1 MSTKLIFK
9 RIALVTISALGFGIL
24 SSVAPASALASTAIA
39 AYVGPSNQTSL
50 TVVGGDTTTTAALVR
65 IDLTV
70 DSATGTSVTTN
81 GLSCGESI
89 TATVTNAPSGRPT
102 NTSMVDTSTSASTNA
117 GNNRSDLSIIE
128 IRASTQAS
136 GTVATNN
143 GSSTT
148 SYTDW
153 SDVET
158 AAVTAV
164 KADSSTAAHEAAGR
178 QLMGPG
184 ATRAAALN
192 GTYQA
197 TDAQIGCMN
206 SFALNMDGTRQNT
219 TNVNKV
225 SYYAAVTPRPGA
237 DVMDKG
243 AYTIT
248 FQLTDSNGAV
258 VGSTTV
264 KIDFASAPSTSGA
277 TLTLTTN
284 GTFIK
289 SAALATTDTSGSTN
303 ASVALKNRDG
313 GLVRTNLGDAPTLTS
328 RMQVSTTAIPVYTDT
343 GSLIASDTG
352 AAGYDFGN
360 EGAGYSGTLKPSDG
374 VYGLRTAGSVAG
386 TNPSTLPHLP
396 TIAADAARVY
406 RFNILYGNAT
416 PITTAFTVFEASGSG
431 LASAPATDVLVTA
444 AGMSTADQLTKS
456 DTDMGTTFTLPTTT
470 TSATVKFTIQTASS
484 AANAAGATLTVK
496 PTWSGSYGT
505 ANVSPATSTTGT
517 AYTTDASGNFSVTVT
532 NTAPVSGG
540 QVTLNLSAGDVF
552 GAESYTATLRWQAPA
567 AAAVAVLDPLS
578 GVFVGTGT
586 TNVTTVRVTDQ
597 FGAVM
602 ANQQVSVALSSA
614 SANYSST
621 TVIAPITTGAAG
633 TATYSLVGGATTA
646 TADTITF
653 ACVPTAC
660 TTTASATMVYNYIS
674 TVPAVSTLA
683 GYFNQDWNASAVSG
697 TAWPVSGDLFQTNT
711 STKLVLKADFDTTK
725 NISGY
730 LDTTTDALVSLALYG
745 TTSTGA
751 FATGAVVT
759 VTAGSGG
766 HVLGAT
772 GIPSASRSFLIGGSG
787 WTGNIQILATKTGD
801 VPFTV
806 TSGTTSKTFTLK
818 VANAASDG
826 RFINITG
833 AATGTANGSGVP
845 VTVTV
850 TDAFGNPVPSVNLV
864 VTASGVGS
872 LLGGATSSS
881 FTTDDTGS
889 YTFLATSLVDAGG
902 AATFTAR
909 TSTAGDYSAAAG
921 FVSDTA
927 VASTIA
933 AGNSSKALNITFAA
947 GQSAT
952 QVAAEAATDAAAEA
966 IDAANAATDAA
977 NLAAEAADAATVAA
991 EEARDAADAAT
1002 AAVEELATQ
1011 VATLM
1016 AALKAQITTLAN
1028 TVAKIAKKVKA

>member
-1 MSTKLIFK
+1 LIGG
-9 RIALVTISALGFGIL
+9 TSA
-24 SSVAPASALASTAIA
+24 A
-39 AYVGPSNQTSL
+39 
-50 TVVGGDTTTTAALVR
+50 TAAKV
-65 IDLTV
+65 V
-70 DSATGTSVTTN
+70 
-81 GLSCGESI
+81 
-89 TATVTNAPSGRPT
+89 
-102 NTSMVDTSTSASTNA
+102 
-117 GNNRSDLSIIE
+117 
-128 IRASTQAS
+128 
-136 GTVATNN
+136 
-143 GSSTT
+143 
-148 SYTDW
+148 
-153 SDVET
+153 
-158 AAVTAV
+158 
-164 KADSSTAAHEAAGR
+164 
-178 QLMGPG
+178 
-184 ATRAAALN
+184 
-192 GTYQA
+192 
-197 TDAQIGCMN
+197 DAQVGCSN
-206 SFALNMDGTRQNT
+206 TFAFNMDGNRANV
-219 TNVNKV
+219 TNFNKV
-225 SYYAAVTPRPGA
+225 SYYVSIIPRAGA
-237 DVMDKG
+237 DVFDRG
-243 AYTIT
+243 AYTVR
-248 FQLTDSNGAV
+248 FQLTDINGAV
-258 VGSTTV
+258 VGSSTV
-264 KIDFASAPSTSGA
+264 KIDFVTSAAVSDA

-289 SAALATTDTSGSTN
+289 NAALATTDTAGSTN

-313 GLVRTNLGDAPTLTS
+313 GLVRTNIGQAPTLTS
-328 RMQVSTTAIPVYTDT
+328 RMQVSTTATPVYTDT
-343 GSLIASDTG
+343 GTLTASDSGVFGIDYGNYGTG
-352 AAGYDFGN
+352 L
-360 EGAGYSGTLKPSDG
+360 SGTLKPYDG
-374 VYGLRTAGSVAG
+374 VYGLKTTGDVATIAG
-386 TNPSTLPHLP
+386 TLPNVP
-396 TIAADAARVY
+396 TIAADSARVY

-456 DTDMGTTFTLPTTT
+456 DTDMGTTFTLPVTT

-505 ANVSPATSTTGT
+505 ANVTPATSTTGT

-552 GAESYTATLRWQAPA
+552 GAESYTATLRWQAA
-567 AAAVAVLDPLS
+567 APAAVAVIDPLS

-602 ANQQVSVALSSA
+602 ANQQVSVALSTT
-614 SANYSST
+614 SANYSAT
-621 TVIAPITTGAAG
+621 TVIAPITTGASG

-660 TTTASATMVYNYIS
+660 SSTASATMTYNYIS
-674 TVPAVSTLA
+674 TVPAVSSIA

-697 TAWPVSGDLFQTNT
+697 TAWPVSGDLFQTGT

-759 VTAGSGG
+759 VTAGTGG
-766 HVLGAT
+766 HVLSST
-772 GIPSASRSFLIGGSG
+772 GIPSSSRSFLIGGSG

-801 VPFTV
+801 IPFTV
-806 TSGTTSKTFTLK
+806 TSGTTSKTFILK
-818 VANAASDG
+818 VANASTDG

-902 AATFTAR
+902 VATFTAR
-909 TSTAGDYSAAAG
+909 TSSTGDYSAAAG
-921 FVSDTA
+921 YVSDTA
-927 VASTIA
+927 VATSVA
-933 AGNSSKALNITFAA
+933 AGNSSKALNITFGA

>member
-806 TSGTTSKTFTLK
+806 TSGTTSKTFTL
-818 VANAASDG
+818 
-826 RFINITG
+826 
-833 AATGTANGSGVP
+833 
-845 VTVTV
+845 
-850 TDAFGNPVPSVNLV
+850 LQLQ
-864 VTASGVGS
+864 S
-872 LLGGATSSS
+872 LMP
-881 FTTDDTGS
+881 
-889 YTFLATSLVDAGG
+889 
-902 AATFTAR
+902 
-909 TSTAGDYSAAAG
+909 
-921 FVSDTA
+921 
-927 VASTIA
+927 
-933 AGNSSKALNITFAA
+933 
-947 GQSAT
+947 SAT
-952 QVAAEAATDAAAEA
+952 QYR
-966 IDAANAATDAA
+966 
-977 NLAAEAADAATVAA
+977 L
-991 EEARDAADAAT
+991 
-1002 AAVEELATQ
+1002 
-1011 VATLM
+1011 
-1016 AALKAQITTLAN
+1016 
-1028 TVAKIAKKVKA
+1028 

>member
-1 MSTKLIFK
+1 M
-9 RIALVTISALGFGIL
+9 
-24 SSVAPASALASTAIA
+24 
-39 AYVGPSNQTSL
+39 
-50 TVVGGDTTTTAALVR
+50 
-65 IDLTV
+65 
-70 DSATGTSVTTN
+70 
-81 GLSCGESI
+81 E
-89 TATVTNAPSGRPT
+89 
-102 NTSMVDTSTSASTNA
+102 
-117 GNNRSDLSIIE
+117 
-128 IRASTQAS
+128 
-136 GTVATNN
+136 
-143 GSSTT
+143 
-148 SYTDW
+148 
-153 SDVET
+153 
-158 AAVTAV
+158 
-164 KADSSTAAHEAAGR
+164 SSTAAGSVDGEIIRAGR
-178 QLMGPG
+178 S
-184 ATRAAALN
+184 A
-192 GTYQA
+192 A
-197 TDAQIGCMN
+197 TDAFIVDGQLGCTN
-206 SFALNMDGTRQNT
+206 TYAINKDGSRQAST
-219 TNVNKV
+219 GVNKV
-225 SYYAAVTPRPGA
+225 SYYVSIASRLGA
-237 DVMDKG
+237 NTIDVG
-243 AYTIT
+243 AYTVQ
-248 FQLTDSNGAV
+248 FQLTDANGAV
-258 VGSTTV
+258 VGTSTV
-264 KIDFASAPSTSGA
+264 KIDFVSAASKSDA
-277 TLTLTTN
+277 TLTLATA

-289 SAALATTDTSGSTN
+289 SAALGTTDTSGNTY
-303 ASVALKNRDG
+303 AAVTLKNRDG
-313 GLVRTNLGDAPTLTS
+313 GLVRTSDGSQPTLTS
-328 RMQVSTTAIPVYTDT
+328 RMQVSTTAEPVYADT
-343 GSLIASDTG
+343 GSLVASDTG
-352 AAGYDFGN
+352 AANYDFGN
-360 EGAGYSGTLKPSDG
+360 EGAGASGTLRPSDG

-386 TNPSTLPHLP
+386 ANPSTLPNMP
-396 TIAADAARVY
+396 TIAADSARVY

-416 PITTAFTVFEASGSG
+416 PITTAFTVYEASGSG

-552 GAESYTATLRWQAPA
+552 GAESYTATLRWQAAAPA
-567 AAAVAVLDPLS
+567 AIAVIDPLS

-586 TNVTTVRVTDQ
+586 TNVTTVRITDQ

-602 ANQQVSVALSSA
+602 ANQQASVALSTT

-621 TVIAPITTGAAG
+621 TVIAPITTGASG

-660 TTTASATMVYNYIS
+660 TTTASATMVYNYIT
-674 TVPAVSTLA
+674 TVPAVGSIA
-683 GYFNQDWNASAVSG
+683 GYFNQDWNSSAVSG
-697 TAWPVSGDLFQTNT
+697 TAWPTSGDLFQTGT
-711 STKLVLKADFDTTK
+711 STKLVLKGDFDTTK
-725 NISGY
+725 SISSY
-730 LDTTTDALVSLALYG
+730 LDTTTDALVSLALYA

-766 HVLGAT
+766 HVLNSS
-772 GIPSASRSFLIGGSG
+772 GIPAKSRNFLVTGTG
-787 WTGNIQILATKTGD
+787 WTANIQILATGTGD
-801 VPFTV
+801 IPFTV
-806 TSGTTSKTFTLK
+806 TSGSTSKTFTLK
-818 VANAASDG
+818 VANSSSDG
-826 RFINITG
+826 RFVNITG

-850 TDAFGNPVPSVNLV
+850 TDVFNNPVPSVNLV

-902 AATFTAR
+902 VATFTAR

-921 FVSDTA
+921 YVSDTA
-927 VASTIA
+927 VATTVA
-933 AGNSSKALNITFAA
+933 AGNSSKALNITFGA
-947 GQSAT
+947 GQNAA

>member
-24 SSVAPASALASTAIA
+24 SSVAPASALAGTAIA
-39 AYVGPSNQTSL
+39 AYVGPSNQTSV
-50 TVVGGDTTTTAALVR
+50 TVVGGDTGTTAVLVR
-65 IDLTV
+65 IDVTV
-70 DSATGTSVTTN
+70 DSATGTSVSTN
-81 GLSCGESI
+81 GLTCGESI
-89 TATVTNAPSGRPT
+89 TATVISAPTGR
-102 NTSMVDTSTSASTNA
+102 NTGSMVDTATAASNSSTAGSNA
-117 GNNRSDLSIIE
+117 RSDLSMIE
-128 IRASTQAS
+128 IAASTQET

-148 SYTDW
+148 GYTDW
-153 SDVET
+153 TDIET
-158 AAVTAV
+158 VTGTTSKIDSTTAGSIRAGAERIGV
-164 KADSSTAAHEAAGR
+164 GNATTYARTADSVITCG
-178 QLMGPG
+178 
-184 ATRAAALN
+184 
-192 GTYQA
+192 
-197 TDAQIGCMN
+197 N
-206 SFALNMDGTRQNT
+206 SFALNMDGTRQT
-219 TNVNKV
+219 TANANKV
-225 SYYAAVTPRPGA
+225 SYYAAITPRPGA
-237 DVMDKG
+237 DVFDRG
-243 AYTIT
+243 AYTVR
-248 FQLTDSNGAV
+248 FEYTDVNGAV
-258 VGSTTV
+258 IGRSDI
-264 KIDFASAPSTSGA
+264 KIDFASTPARSDA
-277 TLTLTTN
+277 TLTLTTS

-289 SAALATTDTSGSTN
+289 SAALATTDTAGSTF

-313 GLVRTNLGDAPTLTS
+313 GLVRTNLGAAPTLTS
-328 RMQVSTTAIPVYTDT
+328 SMQVSTTDVPVYTDT
-343 GSLIASDTG
+343 GSLVASDTG
-352 AAGYDFGN
+352 SFGVDAGN
-360 EGAGYSGTLKPSDG
+360 HGAGFSGTLKPSDG
-374 VYGLRTAGSVAG
+374 VYGLRTTGSVAG
-386 TNPSTLPHLP
+386 ANPGTLPNMP
-396 TIAADAARVY
+396 TIAADSARVY
-406 RFNILYGNAT
+406 RFYIRYGNAT

-602 ANQQVSVALSSA
+602 ANQQVSVALSST

-674 TVPAVSTLA
+674 TVPAVSNLA

-872 LLGGATSSS
+872 LLGGATSTS

-902 AATFTAR
+902 VATFTAR

-921 FVSDTA
+921 YVSDTA

-977 NLAAEAADAATVAA
+977 NLARLTTRKV
-991 EEARDAADAAT
+991 RT
-1002 AAVEELATQ
+1002 A
-1011 VATLM
+1011 
-1016 AALKAQITTLAN
+1016 
-1028 TVAKIAKKVKA
+1028 

>member
-9 RIALVTISALGFGIL
+9 RVALVTISALGFGIL

-50 TVVGGDTTTTAALVR
+50 TVVGGDTGTTAALVR
-65 IDLTV
+65 IDVTV
-70 DSATGTSVTTN
+70 DSATGTSLTTN
-81 GLSCGESI
+81 GLTCAESI
-89 TATVTNAPSGRPT
+89 TATVLTAPSNRFSG
-102 NTSMVDTSTSASTNA
+102 SMVDTTTAASSTGGLSS
-117 GNNRSDLSIIE
+117 RSDLAMIE
-128 IRASTQAS
+128 IRANSQET
-136 GTVATNN
+136 GTIA
-143 GSSTT
+143 STT
-148 SYTDW
+148 GTSTTAYTDW
-153 SDVET
+153 TKLET
-158 AAVTAV
+158 AAMTGLKVE
-164 KADSSTAAHEAAGR
+164 SMTAANLTAGR
-178 QLMGPG
+178 DLIGG
-184 ATRAAALN
+184 TSAATAAKVVD
-192 GTYQA
+192 G
-197 TDAQIGCMN
+197 QIGCSN
-206 SFALNMDGTRQNT
+206 TFAFNMDGNRANV
-219 TNVNKV
+219 TNFNKV
-225 SYYAAVTPRPGA
+225 SYYASIIPRAGA
-237 DVMDKG
+237 DVFDRG
-243 AYTIT
+243 AYTVR
-248 FQLTDSNGAV
+248 FQLTDINGAV
-258 VGSTTV
+258 VGSSDV
-264 KIDFASAPSTSGA
+264 KIDFVTTAAKSDA
-277 TLTLTTN
+277 TLTLATA

-289 SAALATTDTSGSTN
+289 NAALATTDTSGSTFAN
-303 ASVALKNRDG
+303 VALKNRDG
-313 GLVRTNLGDAPTLTS
+313 GLVRTNIGQAPTLTT
-328 RMQVSTTAIPVYTDT
+328 RMQISDTVTALYTET
-343 GSLIASDTG
+343 GTLYASDTG
-352 AAGYDFGN
+352 AIGLDFGN
-360 EGAGYSGTLKPSDG
+360 FGTGLGGTLKSQDG
-374 VYGLRTAGSVAG
+374 VYGLRTGG
-386 TNPSTLPHLP
+386 TDQPYLPGRA
-396 TIAADAARVY
+396 TIAADSARVY

-416 PITTAFTVFEASGSG
+416 AITTAFTVFEASGSG
-431 LASAPATDVLVTA
+431 LASAPATDVEVTA
-444 AGMSTADQLTKS
+444 AGMSTADQLKKS

-470 TSATVKFTIQTASS
+470 TSATVKFTIQTAAS

-505 ANVSPATSTTGT
+505 ANVTPATSTTGT

-552 GAESYTATLRWQAPA
+552 GAESYTATIRWQAPA

-586 TNVTTVRVTDQ
+586 TNVTTVRITDQ

-602 ANQQVSVALSSA
+602 ANQQVSVALSTT

-621 TVIAPITTGAAG
+621 TVIAPITTGASG

-674 TVPAVSTLA
+674 TVPAVSSLA
-683 GYFNQDWNASAVSG
+683 GYFNQDWNSSAVSG

-730 LDTTTDALVSLALYG
+730 LDSTTDALVSLALYG

-751 FATGAVVT
+751 YATGAVVT

-772 GIPSASRSFLIGGSG
+772 GIPSSSRSFLIGGSG

-902 AATFTAR
+902 TATFTAR

-921 FVSDTA
+921 YVSDTA
-927 VASTIA
+927 VASTVA
-933 AGNSSKALNITFAA
+933 AGNSSKALNITFGA

>member
-9 RIALVTISALGFGIL
+9 RVALVTISALGFGIL

-39 AYVGPSNQTSL
+39 AYVGPSNQTSV
-50 TVVGGDTTTTAALVR
+50 TVVGGDTGTTAALVR
-65 IDLTV
+65 IDITV
-70 DSATGTSVTTN
+70 DSATGTSFTTN
-81 GLSCGESI
+81 GLTCGESI
-89 TATVTNAPSGRPT
+89 TATVLTAPANRFAG
-102 NTSMVDTSTSASTNA
+102 SMADTSTSPSST
-117 GNNRSDLSIIE
+117 GGLSNRSDLAIIE
-128 IRASTQAS
+128 IRGNALET
-136 GTVATNN
+136 GTV
-143 GSSTT
+143 SSTT
-148 SYTDW
+148 GTSTTAYTDW
-153 SDVET
+153 TKLETLAVSGTKVESTT
-158 AAVTAV
+158 AGNVA
-164 KADSSTAAHEAAGR
+164 KAGSEILGGAAGQV
-178 QLMGPG
+178 QLKGIADG
-184 ATRAAALN
+184 
-192 GTYQA
+192 QV
-197 TDAQIGCMN
+197 GCSN
-206 SFALNMDGTRQNT
+206 TFAMNMDGTRQNT
-219 TNVNKV
+219 TNFNKV
-225 SYYAAVTPRPGA
+225 SYYVSVIPRTGA
-237 DVMDKG
+237 DVFDRG
-243 AYTIT
+243 AYTVR
-248 FQLTDSNGAV
+248 FQLTDINGAV
-258 VGSTTV
+258 VGTSDV
-264 KIDFASAPSTSGA
+264 KIDFVTTPALSGA
-277 TLTLTTN
+277 TLTLATS

-289 SAALATTDTSGSTN
+289 SAALASTDTAGSTYAN
-303 ASVALKNRDG
+303 VALKNRDG
-313 GLVRTNLGDAPTLTS
+313 GLVRTNIGQAPTLTS
-328 RMQVSTTAIPVYTDT
+328 RMQISTTTVPLYTET
-343 GSLIASDTG
+343 GSLTASDTG
-352 AAGYDFGN
+352 SAGVDFGN
-360 EGAGYSGTLKPSDG
+360 EGAGYSGTLKPQDG
-374 VYGLRTAGSVAG
+374 VYGLTTTGLASTR
-386 TNPSTLPHLP
+386 TLPSLP
-396 TIAADAARVY
+396 TIAADSARVY

-456 DTDMGTTFTLPTTT
+456 DADMGTTFTLPTST
-470 TSATVKFTIQTASS
+470 TSATVKFTIQTAAS
-484 AANAAGATLTVK
+484 AANTAGATLTVK

-505 ANVSPATSTTGT
+505 ANVTPATSTTGT

-540 QVTLNLSAGDVF
+540 QVTLNLSAGTVF
-552 GAESYTATLRWQAPA
+552 GAESYTATIRWQSPA

-602 ANQQVSVALSSA
+602 ANQQVSVALSTL
-614 SANYSST
+614 SANYSAT
-621 TVIAPITTGAAG
+621 TVIAPITTGASG

-660 TTTASATMVYNYIS
+660 TSTASASMAYNYIS
-674 TVPAVSTLA
+674 TVPAVSSLA

-711 STKLVLKADFDTTK
+711 TTKLVLKADFDTTK

-772 GIPSASRSFLIGGSG
+772 GIPSGSRSFLIGGSG

-833 AATGTANGSGVP
+833 AATGASNGSGVP

-850 TDAFGNPVPSVNLV
+850 TDAFSNPVPSVNLV

-902 AATFTAR
+902 TATFTAR

-921 FVSDTA
+921 YVSDTE
-927 VASTIA
+927 VASTVA
-933 AGNSSKALNITFAA
+933 AGNSSKALNITFGA

>member
-1 MSTKLIFK
+1 
-9 RIALVTISALGFGIL
+9 
-24 SSVAPASALASTAIA
+24 
-39 AYVGPSNQTSL
+39 
-50 TVVGGDTTTTAALVR
+50 
-65 IDLTV
+65 
-70 DSATGTSVTTN
+70 
-81 GLSCGESI
+81 
-89 TATVTNAPSGRPT
+89 
-102 NTSMVDTSTSASTNA
+102 
-117 GNNRSDLSIIE
+117 
-128 IRASTQAS
+128 
-136 GTVATNN
+136 
-143 GSSTT
+143 
-148 SYTDW
+148 
-153 SDVET
+153 
-158 AAVTAV
+158 
-164 KADSSTAAHEAAGR
+164 
-178 QLMGPG
+178 
-184 ATRAAALN
+184 
-192 GTYQA
+192 
-197 TDAQIGCMN
+197 
-206 SFALNMDGTRQNT
+206 
-219 TNVNKV
+219 
-225 SYYAAVTPRPGA
+225 
-237 DVMDKG
+237 
-243 AYTIT
+243 
-248 FQLTDSNGAV
+248 
-258 VGSTTV
+258 
-264 KIDFASAPSTSGA
+264 
-277 TLTLTTN
+277 
-284 GTFIK
+284 
-289 SAALATTDTSGSTN
+289 
-303 ASVALKNRDG
+303 
-313 GLVRTNLGDAPTLTS
+313 
-328 RMQVSTTAIPVYTDT
+328 
-343 GSLIASDTG
+343 
-352 AAGYDFGN
+352 
-360 EGAGYSGTLKPSDG
+360 
-374 VYGLRTAGSVAG
+374 
-386 TNPSTLPHLP
+386 
-396 TIAADAARVY
+396 
-406 RFNILYGNAT
+406 
-416 PITTAFTVFEASGSG
+416 
-431 LASAPATDVLVTA
+431 
-444 AGMSTADQLTKS
+444 MSTADQLTKS
-456 DTDMGTTFTLPTTT
+456 DADMGTTFTLPTTT

-505 ANVSPATSTTGT
+505 ANVTPATSTTGT

-540 QVTLNLSAGDVF
+540 QVVLNLSAGDVF
-552 GAESYTATLRWQAPA
+552 GAESYTATLRWQAAAPA
-567 AAAVAVLDPLS
+567 AIAVIDPLS

-586 TNVTTVRVTDQ
+586 TNVTTVRITDQ

-602 ANQQVSVALSSA
+602 ANQQASVALSTT

-621 TVIAPITTGAAG
+621 TVIAPITTGASG

-660 TTTASATMVYNYIS
+660 TSTASAQMVYNYIS
-674 TVPAVSTLA
+674 TVPAVGSLA

-697 TAWPVSGDLFQTNT
+697 TAWPVSGDLFQTGT

-751 FATGAVVT
+751 LATGAVVT

-766 HVLGAT
+766 HVLSSS
-772 GIPSASRSFLIGGSG
+772 GIPSASRTFLIGGTG
-787 WTGNIQILATKTGD
+787 WTGNIQILATKTGA

-806 TSGTTSKTFTLK
+806 TSGTTSKTFTLQ
-818 VANAASDG
+818 VANASTDG

-833 AATGTANGSGVP
+833 ATTGTANGSGVP

-881 FTTDDTGS
+881 FSTDDTGS

-902 AATFTAR
+902 VATFTAR

-921 FVSDTA
+921 YVSDTA
-927 VASTIA
+927 VATTVA
-933 AGNSSKALNITFAA
+933 AGNSSKALNVTFGA
-947 GQSAT
+947 GQNAA